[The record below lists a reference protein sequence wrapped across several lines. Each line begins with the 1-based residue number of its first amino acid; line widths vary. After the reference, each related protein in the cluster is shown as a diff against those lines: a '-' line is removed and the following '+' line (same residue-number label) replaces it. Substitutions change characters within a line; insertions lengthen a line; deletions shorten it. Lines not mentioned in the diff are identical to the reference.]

1 MLPPSKFETDSS
13 SQAAQMFAGRE
24 VAKLTTETREPD
36 DPDQRLV
43 EHWQKLFAER
53 HARNTGSA

>member
-1 MLPPSKFETDSS
+1 MLPPSKSETDKSS
-13 SQAAQMFAGRE
+13 RVAHMFAGRE
-24 VAKLTTETREPD
+24 VAELDTEVRECD

-53 HARNTGSA
+53 HARKTGTA